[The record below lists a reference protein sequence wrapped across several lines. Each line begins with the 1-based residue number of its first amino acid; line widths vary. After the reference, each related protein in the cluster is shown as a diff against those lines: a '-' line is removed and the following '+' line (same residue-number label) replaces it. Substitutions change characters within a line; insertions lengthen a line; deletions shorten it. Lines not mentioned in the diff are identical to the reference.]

1 MVIVYSCSL
10 YIVFLCFVLFSL
22 SFFVEFFL
30 YMNKILPT
38 STLFLTFVEVNHF
51 NLREFISLWK
61 SHILVKKQHR
71 QLQFTRIII
80 NASL

>member
-22 SFFVEFFL
+22 FFFVEFFL

-38 STLFLTFVEVNHF
+38 LTPVPIHVSWGTCEAEPLSRVHASL
-51 NLREFISLWK
+51 LR
-61 SHILVKKQHR
+61 HR
-71 QLQFTRIII
+71 GYYIHVHTIII
-80 NASL
+80 ITA